1 MLIDFLHGKVFDT
14 LSDLVRSC
22 RLPWR
27 RAEDLIVISSH
38 GGPLRLVAKAKNSYH
53 SPTPIIE
60 TEGMITSTGSPPQLK
75 GATTIIVVDSV
86 AERRAVSRK
95 LGADFTVDFK
105 KVQWTKS

>member
-1 MLIDFLHGKVFDT
+1 
-14 LSDLVRSC
+14 
-22 RLPWR
+22 
-27 RAEDLIVISSH
+27 
-38 GGPLRLVAKAKNSYH
+38 
-53 SPTPIIE
+53 
-60 TEGMITSTGSPPQLK
+60 MITSTGSPPQLK